1 MSAGTRLSSALDGIG
16 PYAGIAAALSIFALL
31 SLLLTLQS
39 RNDMLLWTGGH
50 TIGVERGG
58 VVRYQV
64 DGEAYTH
71 VPTSSPP
78 EGARVDVY
86 YDRSDPFTA
95 RLDSLP
101 ARLADVGMT
110 GVPLVLGAGVLA
122 LGIRRRMRIRAS
134 DTAAGSFGTG
144 LDPDFVR
151 RQLAERRRPPT

>member
-1 MSAGTRLSSALDGIG
+1 VSAGTRLRGRFDGLG
-16 PYAGIAAALSIFALL
+16 PYAGLAAALSIFALL
-31 SLLLTLQS
+31 TLLLTLQS

-50 TIGVERGG
+50 TTGVERGG

-64 DGEAYTH
+64 DGDSYTH
-71 VPTSSPP
+71 VSVSTPH
-78 EGARVDVY
+78 EGAKVDVY

-110 GVPLVLGAGVLA
+110 AVPLLLAVGVLA
-122 LGIRRRMRIRAS
+122 LGDRRRSRIRKA
-134 DTAAGSFGTG
+134 DTSAGSFGTG

-151 RQLAERRRPPT
+151 RQLEARRRPPT